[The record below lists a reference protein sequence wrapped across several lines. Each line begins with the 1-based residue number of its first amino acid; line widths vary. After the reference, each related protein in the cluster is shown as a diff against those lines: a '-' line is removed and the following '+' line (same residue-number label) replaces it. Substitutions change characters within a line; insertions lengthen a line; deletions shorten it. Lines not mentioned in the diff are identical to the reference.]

1 MKSTKIR
8 ILLYVIIIVM
18 IFIGGY
24 YTGKI
29 TSTETTREI
38 TIGYENQEHPD
49 QIDFT
54 KIIKDSEDQ
63 SAVDNFTVIYSNNSK
78 IIIEEDM
85 GKPDVYL
92 SIRSPKQFTNLIDS
106 KIWFTK
112 EGATIGIRSGETWKK
127 IDYFSINKDDAN
139 YIREKIDFN

>member
-1 MKSTKIR
+1 MKIKNI
-8 ILLYVIIIVM
+8 
-18 IFIGGY
+18 
-24 YTGKI
+24 
-29 TSTETTREI
+29 
-38 TIGYENQEHPD
+38 

-54 KIIKDSEDQ
+54 KIIKDNEDQ
-63 SAVDNFTVIYSNNSK
+63 SAIDNFTVIYSNKSK

-112 EGATIGIRSGETWKK
+112 EGATIGIRSGETWKE
-127 IDYFSINKDDAN
+127 IDYFSINKDDAD
-139 YIREKIDFN
+139 YIREKIDYD